1 MRLDKAELCRG
12 LGYLQ
17 EPRTQFYLLY
27 WYKSTNTGATHKV
40 FREARHV
47 EHYHRGAEE
56 EVEDEVTV
64 AYGVEG
70 VGYYA
75 VKAQVLRKRVSVD
88 ACVCVC
94 IYIYMQ

>member
-1 MRLDKAELCRG
+1 MQK
-12 LGYLQ
+12 
-17 EPRTQFYLLY
+17 PRTQFYLLY
-27 WYKSTNTGATHKV
+27 WYKSTNTDATHQV
-40 FREARHV
+40 LREARHV

-64 AYGVEG
+64 ADGVEG

-75 VKAQVLRKRVSVD
+75 VKTEVLRKQVPVD

-94 IYIYMQ
+94 MQ